1 MKKFDEI
8 LKKYGVYG
16 YEKISKAILTSL
28 VAEEPILLTG
38 EHGTGKTMLAERL
51 AVALGSREDEFIAYD
66 ASKAL
71 FEDVVGFPNPESLKQ
86 GKLDYIDTPI
96 TIWNKKFILVDEISR
111 ANASMQN
118 KWLEIIRSRRIMG
131 RKINNLKYIFA
142 AMNPLGYFGVNQLDE
157 ALADRFFLI
166 INIPSDFERSDLAE
180 IINMPD
186 EMEIG
191 KSEELIKLI
200 AEIKSKANSIDSLTR
215 PKIDNF
221 VMDFSQKVKKLGL
234 SFSPRRAAML
244 KKALTIFFAID
255 LVENNLN
262 EKTIVQNFRD
272 CAAYGWNYFVIGEEP
287 YLDILKESFLYATR
301 KVNSKAGA
309 TFNTFEEYKKKNT
322 AERVFEQ
329 NGKKNA
335 GSATS
340 AKTSSATY
348 DDESDIVTMFKILGA
363 GIELFTVGFYEMVIK
378 GNSNWK
384 SKLEIN
390 N

>member
-1 MKKFDEI
+1 MKKFNEI
-8 LKKYGVYG
+8 LKKYGVHGYG
-16 YEKISKAILTSL
+16 KISKAILAAL

-51 AVALGSREDEFIAYD
+51 AVALGADTDEFIAYD

-131 RKINNLKYIFA
+131 RKIDNLKYIIA
-142 AMNPLGYFGVNQLDE
+142 AMNPLGYFGVNPLDE
-157 ALADRFFLI
+157 ALADRFYLI
-166 INIPSDFERSDLAE
+166 INIPSDFERSDLSE
-180 IINMPD
+180 IINQPN
-186 EMEIG
+186 EMELG
-191 KSEELIKLI
+191 KSEELIELI
-200 AEIKSKANSIDSLTR
+200 SKVKTKASSIDKQTKM
-215 PKIDNF
+215 KIDNF
-221 VMDFSQKVKKLGL
+221 VMDFSQKVKELGL

-244 KKALTIFFAID
+244 KKTLTIFFAID
-255 LVENNLN
+255 IVENNIT
-262 EKTIVQNFRD
+262 EKTIAQNFRD
-272 CAAYGWNYFVIGEEP
+272 CAAYGWNYYVIGEEP

-301 KVNSKAGA
+301 KVNSKANA
-309 TFNTFEEYKKKNT
+309 TFNTFEEYKKKN
-322 AERVFEQ
+322 ANEHVFEQ
-329 NGKKNA
+329 SGNKSA
-335 GSATS
+335 GSAAS

-363 GIELFTVGFYEMVIK
+363 GVELFTVGFYEMVIK
-378 GNSNWK
+378 GDSNWK
-384 SKLEIN
+384 SKLKIN

>member
-1 MKKFDEI
+1 MKKFNEI
-8 LKKYGVYG
+8 LKKYGVHGYG
-16 YEKISKAILTSL
+16 KISKAILAAL

-51 AVALGSREDEFIAYD
+51 AVALGAREDEFTAYD

-131 RKINNLKYIFA
+131 RKIDNLKYIIA
-142 AMNPLGYFGVNQLDE
+142 AMNPLGYFGVNPLDE
-157 ALADRFFLI
+157 ALADRFYLI
-166 INIPSDFERSDLAE
+166 INIPSDFERSDLSE
-180 IINMPD
+180 IINQPN
-186 EMEIG
+186 EMELG
-191 KSEELIKLI
+191 KSEELIELI
-200 AEIKSKANSIDSLTR
+200 SKVKTKASSIDKQTKM
-215 PKIDNF
+215 KIDNF
-221 VMDFSQKVKKLGL
+221 VMDFSQKVKELGL

-244 KKALTIFFAID
+244 KKTLTIFFAID
-255 LVENNLN
+255 IVENNIT
-262 EKTIVQNFRD
+262 EKTIAQNFRD
-272 CAAYGWNYFVIGEEP
+272 CAAYGWNYYVIGEEP

-301 KVNSKAGA
+301 KVNSKANA
-309 TFNTFEEYKKKNT
+309 TFNTFEEYKKKN
-322 AERVFEQ
+322 ANEHVFEQ
-329 NGKKNA
+329 SGNKSA
-335 GSATS
+335 GSAAS

-363 GIELFTVGFYEMVIK
+363 GVELFTVGFYEMVIK
-378 GNSNWK
+378 GDSNWK
-384 SKLEIN
+384 SKLKIN

>member
-1 MKKFDEI
+1 MKKFNEI
-8 LKKYGVYG
+8 LKKYGVHGYG
-16 YEKISKAILTSL
+16 KISKAILAAL

-51 AVALGSREDEFIAYD
+51 AVALGAREDEFIAYD

-131 RKINNLKYIFA
+131 RKIDNLKYIIA
-142 AMNPLGYFGVNQLDE
+142 AMNPLGYFGVNPLDE
-157 ALADRFFLI
+157 ALADRFYLI
-166 INIPSDFERSDLAE
+166 INIPSDFERSDLSE
-180 IINMPD
+180 IINQPN
-186 EMEIG
+186 EMELG
-191 KSEELIKLI
+191 KSEELIELI
-200 AEIKSKANSIDSLTR
+200 SKVKTKASSIDKQTKM
-215 PKIDNF
+215 KIDNF
-221 VMDFSQKVKKLGL
+221 VMDFSQKVKELGL

-244 KKALTIFFAID
+244 KKTLTIFFAID
-255 LVENNLN
+255 IVENNIT
-262 EKTIVQNFRD
+262 EKTIAQNFRD
-272 CAAYGWNYFVIGEEP
+272 CAAYGWNYYVIGEEP

-301 KVNSKAGA
+301 KVNSKANA
-309 TFNTFEEYKKKNT
+309 TFNTFEEYKKKN
-322 AERVFEQ
+322 ANEHVFEQ
-329 NGKKNA
+329 SGNKSA
-335 GSATS
+335 GSAAS

-363 GIELFTVGFYEMVIK
+363 GVELFTVGFYEMVIK
-378 GNSNWK
+378 GDSNWK
-384 SKLEIN
+384 SKLKIN